1 MLPRPS
7 IGHRTRHL
15 TRRAA
20 RRAAARFNRTA
31 PVGWVARAEDSG
43 RGPFRW
49 HATCYKRALRPAIP
63 YHQNP
68 DTPAAA

>member
-7 IGHRTRHL
+7 IGKPTHHL
-15 TRRAA
+15 TRRSA

-31 PVGWVARAEDSG
+31 PTGYVAAADDVG

-49 HATCYKRALRPAIP
+49 HAKVYKRAIRPAIP

-68 DTPAAA
+68 DTPGAA